1 MIASYYICLKY
12 SVSILGIDFLLFFSI
27 LIGLA
32 CEMCRE
38 EDHILSFT
46 GEYGSPDKPEKFDSW
61 SKCCVTS
68 K

>member
-38 EDHILSFT
+38 EDHIFVID
-46 GEYGSPDKPEKFDSW
+46 G
-61 SKCCVTS
+61 
-68 K
+68 